1 MADLTIGGTSL
12 AALGSS
18 MGLGA
23 LGNLMGFGGG
33 YSADAGFAPVTD
45 KSTLGASV
53 VSASF
58 DALNAPGMGQ
68 PPTAMDYDFGKSVL
82 GAVYNPTGGIADFFA

>member
-1 MADLTIGGTSL
+1 MADLTIGGTSM

-23 LGNLMGFGGG
+23 LGQLMGFGGG
-33 YSADAGFAPVTD
+33 YGTDSAFAPVTD
-45 KSTLGASV
+45 KATVGASV
-53 VSASF
+53 VSASL

-68 PPTAMDYDFGKSVL
+68 SPTAMDYDFGKSVL
-82 GAVYNPTGGIADFFA
+82 GAVYNPTGGITDIFA